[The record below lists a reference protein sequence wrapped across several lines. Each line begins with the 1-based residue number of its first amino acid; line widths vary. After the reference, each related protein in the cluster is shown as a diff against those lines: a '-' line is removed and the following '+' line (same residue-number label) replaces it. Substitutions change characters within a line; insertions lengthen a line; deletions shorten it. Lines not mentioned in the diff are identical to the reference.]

1 MYQGGGRLT
10 GKTNIDLLLDK
21 KIISGCSDD
30 ALVFSAVARYLGYP
44 TVMVDTAGLK
54 WAEDFKLGLTT
65 SYVGHVFVEVFVAPN
80 WIFIN
85 PTSGEF
91 IREYDPS
98 NPVIPITAGDE
109 KYGYYAILKGKDM
122 WDYGVRE
129 PDMLKKKLKEF
140 TKLFDPYGI
149 EIPSYKIERL
159 TSISISTINSQE
171 ITTLSSINAC
181 DNTMISSTT
190 NNTKGQIETEE
201 VLSIKRNFMN
211 QFSLGYL
218 FILGMT
224 TLIIVIL
231 STVIMKKK
239 K

>member
-30 ALVFSAVARYLGYP
+30 ALAFSAVARYLGYP

-54 WAEDFKLGLTT
+54 WTEDFKLGLTT

-80 WIFIN
+80 WILID

-122 WDYGVRE
+122 WDYGVKE
-129 PDMLKKKLKEF
+129 PDTLKK
-140 TKLFDPYGI
+140 
-149 EIPSYKIERL
+149 
-159 TSISISTINSQE
+159 N
-171 ITTLSSINAC
+171 
-181 DNTMISSTT
+181 
-190 NNTKGQIETEE
+190 
-201 VLSIKRNFMN
+201 
-211 QFSLGYL
+211 
-218 FILGMT
+218 
-224 TLIIVIL
+224 
-231 STVIMKKK
+231 
-239 K
+239 